1 MLFPTN
7 PTVADKN
14 HYGFLSATNIMNCRR
29 KIRSWYRITVIAV
42 NQYMSS
48 LSSSVAAHCIQH
60 VNGIVLNNSGGR
72 SRKESLSS
80 MKVISKVSD
89 SGTGA
94 TVYYSYSFR
103 HFSFVDTKQTRHT
116 ERTKW
121 EKGEKHRDREVQCVV
136 CMCTWGSLQACLFC
150 LLKLGKNMTLCFQ

>member
-1 MLFPTN
+1 
-7 PTVADKN
+7 
-14 HYGFLSATNIMNCRR
+14 
-29 KIRSWYRITVIAV
+29 
-42 NQYMSS
+42 MSS

-121 EKGEKHRDREVQCVV
+121 EKGEKHRDRESA
-136 CMCTWGSLQACLFC
+136 MCGVYVYMGFSAGMSFLPLKTREKYDPLFPIEFSL
-150 LLKLGKNMTLCFQ
+150 FQ